1 MKKTRLLI
9 IAFLTT
15 TLAIAQTTF
24 VDNNIQ
30 YKVLNATDVEV
41 TSKTGGYTGS
51 VTIPTT
57 ATDSNTNTTY
67 DVTAIGELAF
77 LSNSALTAVSIPN
90 SVKTIGANAFN
101 GAGLTTVTIPNS
113 VTTIGLGAF
122 NTCASL
128 TSVSIGTSVTTIGD
142 SAFGYSGLTSIAI
155 PNSVTTVGKK
165 AFNNCESLTSVTL
178 PNTMTAIKTNT
189 FDNCIKL
196 TSITIPSS
204 VITIGDT
211 AFAQTGLTSI
221 TIPNSV
227 TTIEGNAFSSCQ
239 DLTTVS
245 IPNSVSTI
253 GTRVFSYCTSLA
265 TVNVAH
271 TMPLTIMADVFIGVT
286 LGNVALNVPTG
297 SKAAYEA
304 AAVWQDFGTINATLS
319 LSPAALAAALS
330 VRYLPNQQLLHIETN
345 GIAVQEVQFYD
356 VTGRGLFSKALS
368 TKKTIDVS
376 SLQTGVYV
384 VKIEGIAKKF
394 VKY

>member
-1 MKKTRLLI
+1 MKKTRLLFT
-9 IAFLTT
+9 AFLTT

-51 VTIPTT
+51 VTITTT

-67 DVTAIGELAF
+67 DVTAIGDF
-77 LSNSALTAVSIPN
+77 ALGDVAVTAVSIPN
-90 SVKTIGANAFN
+90 SVTTIGFAAFN
-101 GAGLTTVTIPNS
+101 GAGLTTITIPNS
-113 VTTIGLGAF
+113 VTTIGNSAF
-122 NTCASL
+122 GTCASL
-128 TSVSIGTSVTTIGD
+128 TSINIGTSVTTIGD
-142 SAFGYSGLTSIAI
+142 G
-155 PNSVTTVGKK
+155 
-165 AFNNCESLTSVTL
+165 
-178 PNTMTAIKTNT
+178 
-189 FDNCIKL
+189 
-196 TSITIPSS
+196 
-204 VITIGDT
+204 
-211 AFAQTGLTSI
+211 AFADSGLTSI

-227 TTIEGNAFSSCQ
+227 TAVGANAFNNCRSLTSVTLSNSITTIEKQTFVDCVKLISITIPNSVTTIEDEAFSSCQ
-239 DLTTVS
+239 DLTAVS
-245 IPNSVSTI
+245 IPDSVTSI
-253 GTRVFSYCTSLA
+253 GTNAFSNCTSLA

-271 TMPLTIMADVFIGVT
+271 TMPLTIMANVFLNVT

-304 AAVWQDFGTINATLS
+304 VAVWQDFGTINATLS
-319 LSPAALAAALS
+319 LSPTALAAALS

-345 GIAVQEVQFYD
+345 GIAMQEVQFYD

-376 SLQTGVYV
+376 NLQTGVYV